1 LWDKWWMIFE
11 WEIRKEKL
19 TKHMLPF
26 SNKETKKKTSNN
38 AQSTFT
44 IKVIFCIE

>member
-26 SNKETKKKTSNN
+26 FK
-38 AQSTFT
+38 QW
-44 IKVIFCIE
+44 